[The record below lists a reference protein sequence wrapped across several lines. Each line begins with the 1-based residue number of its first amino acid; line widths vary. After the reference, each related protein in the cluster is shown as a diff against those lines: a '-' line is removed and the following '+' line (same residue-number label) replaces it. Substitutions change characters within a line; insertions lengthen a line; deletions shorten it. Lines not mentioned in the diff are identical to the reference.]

1 MMQFD
6 QEMLGYFTS
15 RYETLVSRA
24 EWDQA
29 KNPIPLIER
38 LLSAEQVPHAV
49 VEHPGTKLL
58 VVAVQLPDGERHA
71 LHVQHALGKYLI
83 QQLGRSVDVIGFRF
97 DPTTTCA
104 LLVQWKTHNSVPRFV
119 SCTARTDCGSDV
131 DSFKGQWR
139 KLFLNGAISARSSG
153 NSLTLTELQEL
164 RDVSIG
170 VIPLFRSSPYSYT
183 WKPSDMVRGYV
194 NEVVINGGA
203 QSHHQRWGITLV
215 STHTAWCD
223 PQLWGERLAHSRQIS
238 NRAPVD
244 ATYIGVDVGQQVV
257 SDFDR
262 GMGTKC
268 DVCHEKMDFTSS
280 FTALVPHV
288 DVGLS
293 CVRAMSVG
301 VCCQTKA
308 KGFDLHHKNGEF
320 VWTKKKTPEEERRER
335 ENRIVR
341 FGENAPA
348 GTYASAW
355 LCAVAALKETGL
367 DWRSLTTEFMAE
379 FTAVVLAFHRARL
392 DGQSFEQACA
402 KHKAYAPEDAI
413 TKALHAYER
422 ARPKGVTALSVRP
435 VHRSLLTLAVDLDD

>member
-6 QEMLGYFTS
+6 QELLGYFTS

-29 KNPIPLIER
+29 KDPIPLIER

-49 VEHPGTKLL
+49 VKHPGTKLL

-83 QQLGRSVDVIGFRF
+83 QRLGRSVDVIGFKF

-131 DSFKGQWR
+131 DSFKGPWR
-139 KLFLNGAISARSSG
+139 ELFLNGATSARD
-153 NSLTLTELQEL
+153 SLTLTELQEL
-164 RDVSIG
+164 REVSIG

-194 NEVVINGGA
+194 NEIIIESRQDPSRSWRIN
-203 QSHHQRWGITLV
+203 LV

-223 PQLWGERLAHSRQIS
+223 PQLWTERLAHSRQIS
-238 NRAPVD
+238 NRAPFRAPVD
-244 ATYIGVDVGQQVV
+244 ATYIDVGQQVV
-257 SDFDR
+257 SGLDR

-268 DVCHEKMDFTSS
+268 DVCHEKMDFTSAL
-280 FTALVPHV
+280 TALVPHV
-288 DVGLS
+288 DTGLS
-293 CVRAMSVG
+293 CVRAVSVG

-320 VWTKKKTPEEERRER
+320 VWTKKKTSEEERRER

-348 GTYASAW
+348 GTYTSAW

-367 DWRSLTTEFMAE
+367 DWRSLTKEFMTEFS
-379 FTAVVLAFHRARL
+379 TVVLAFHRARL
-392 DGQSFEQACA
+392 DGEPFEQACA
-402 KHKAYAPEDAI
+402 KHKTYAPGDAV
-413 TKALHAYER
+413 TKALRAYER
-422 ARPKGVTALSVRP
+422 ARPNGVTVPSVRP
-435 VHRSLLTLAVDLDD
+435 VHRSLLTLSVDLDD